1 MAKNTKEGAL
11 QTEALVHQTI
21 IDIFMEHG
29 WEAVTYGSIAKL
41 TGLSRSGIQRIVPSK
56 EAMGEAFQGQV
67 FSYVFDKLDTSTP
80 EAVVTSWLNAFDD
93 PKFSNCIR
101 YLVGAV
107 HAEDMGKRKA
117 AKGLEKMSSLLGRE
131 TTITLMG
138 LSVVKLLDV
147 DLVD

>member
-67 FSYVFDKLDTSTP
+67 FSYVIGKLDTSTS
-80 EAVVTSWLNAFDD
+80 ETVISSWLEALDD

-107 HAEDMGKRKA
+107 HAEEAGKLKA
-117 AKGLEKMSSLLGRE
+117 AKGLERMLSLLGRE

-138 LSVVKLLDV
+138 LSVVKLLEA

>member
-67 FSYVFDKLDTSTP
+67 FSYVFGKLDTSTS
-80 EAVVTSWLNAFDD
+80 ETVIASWLKAFDD

-107 HAEDMGKRKA
+107 HAEDTGKLKA
-117 AKGLEKMSSLLGRE
+117 AKGLERMSSLLGRE
-131 TTITLMG
+131 ITITLMG
-138 LSVVKLLDV
+138 LSVVKLLEA